1 MVWNMAPLPFRAVLP
16 SLGLLVLLTTQR
28 TSATPSGELA
38 VELERI
44 RVARGVPALAAGIVR
59 SNTVLAIAATGF
71 RKQGI
76 DVPATTSDLW
86 HVGSLT
92 KSMTATA
99 LAVLVAEG
107 RLRWDS
113 TLGEVFPET
122 APRMHPEWRTVTL
135 AQLLRHR
142 GGAPDQEWLQREGL
156 WSKIWE
162 HPGTPLRQRVDWMES
177 VVTRPPATQPGSRYV
192 YSNTGY
198 VLAGRMLEQVS
209 GEAWEAWIRRRVFL
223 PLGMES
229 AGFGVPARPRYIDQP
244 WGHRWKAGVP
254 EPVPPGTDA
263 DNPSG
268 LGPAGTVHLTLGD
281 LLRYGAFHA
290 DAGRR
295 LAEGTPGAGR
305 VLGPSDFQALHE
317 APEGESDAFGWRVV
331 RRDWGGGTV
340 LTHTGSNTQW
350 FAVLWVAP
358 ALDVAIAA
366 VTNIGDDD
374 GRSASKV
381 TDEAAA
387 WLVRRHLVPRP

>member
-1 MVWNMAPLPFRAVLP
+1 MARINALLRFLH
-16 SLGLLVLLTTQR
+16 GLALVVLLTPPPR
-28 TSATPSGELA
+28 TAAASTSEDLA

-44 RVARGVPALAAGIVR
+44 RVARGVPALAAGIIR
-59 SNTVLAIAATGF
+59 SNAVLAIAATGH

-76 DVPATTSDLW
+76 DVPATTDDLW

-107 RLRWDS
+107 KLRWDS
-113 TLGEVFPET
+113 SLGEVFPEA
-122 APRMHPEWRTVTL
+122 APRMHPDWRKVTL
-135 AQLLRHR
+135 SQLLRHR
-142 GGAPDQEWLQREGL
+142 GGAPDHEWLQREGL
-156 WSKIWE
+156 WSRIWD

-177 VVTRPPATQPGSRYV
+177 VVSRPPAIEPGSRYV

-209 GEAWEAWIRRRVFL
+209 GETWETWIRKRVFL
-223 PLGMES
+223 PLGMDS
-229 AGFGVPARPRYIDQP
+229 AGFGVPARPRHIDQP

-268 LGPAGTVHLTLGD
+268 LGPAGTVHVTLGD

-295 LAEGTPGAGR
+295 LAEGTPGGGR
-305 VLGPSDFQALHE
+305 LLGPSVFKALHE
-317 APEGESDAFGWRVV
+317 APEGETDAYGWRVV

-358 ALDVAIAA
+358 TMDLAVAA
-366 VTNIGDDD
+366 VTNVGDNDD
-374 GRSASKV
+374 RSASRA
-381 TDEAAA
+381 TDEAVA
-387 WLVRRHLVPRP
+387 WLIRRNPLPKP

>member
-1 MVWNMAPLPFRAVLP
+1 MARINALLRFLH
-16 SLGLLVLLTTQR
+16 GLALVVLLTPPPR
-28 TSATPSGELA
+28 TAAASASEELA
-38 VELERI
+38 VELGRL
-44 RVARGVPALAAGIVR
+44 RVARGVPALAAGIIR
-59 SNTVLAIAATGF
+59 SNSVLAIAATGY

-76 DVPATTSDLW
+76 DVPATTDDLW

-107 RLRWDS
+107 KLRWDS
-113 TLGEVFPET
+113 SLGEVFPE
-122 APRMHPEWRTVTL
+122 AASRMHPDWRKVTL
-135 AQLLRHR
+135 SQLLRHR
-142 GGAPDQEWLQREGL
+142 GGAPDHEWLQREGL
-156 WSKIWE
+156 WSRIWD

-177 VVTRPPATQPGSRYV
+177 VVTRPPAIQPGSRYV

-209 GEAWEAWIRRRVFL
+209 GEAWETWIRKRVFL
-223 PLGMES
+223 PLGMDS

-295 LAEGTPGAGR
+295 LAEGTPGGGR
-305 VLGPSDFQALHE
+305 LLGPSVFKALHE
-317 APEGESDAFGWRVV
+317 APEGETDAYGWRVV
-331 RRDWGGGTV
+331 RRDWGGGKV

-358 ALDVAIAA
+358 AMDLAVAA
-366 VTNIGDDD
+366 VTNVGDNDD
-374 GRSASKV
+374 RSASKA
-381 TDEAAA
+381 TDEAVA
-387 WLVRRHLVPRP
+387 WLVRHHLVSRP